1 MNVSSSPYIG
11 KHMQI
16 QSFIDNISQVL
27 DQPSFRA
34 FTLVV
39 CLGLI
44 VAMIVLMWLVVTVR
58 WPAVGITAMLSV
70 VVGRV
75 VWAGIRGR

>member
-1 MNVSSSPYIG
+1 MRV
-11 KHMQI
+11 
-16 QSFIDNISQVL
+16 QSFFDNISQVL
-27 DQPSFRA
+27 EAATFRS

-44 VAMIVLMWLVVTVR
+44 VAMIILMWIAVIFKWPVVGVTGLV
-58 WPAVGITAMLSV
+58 AV